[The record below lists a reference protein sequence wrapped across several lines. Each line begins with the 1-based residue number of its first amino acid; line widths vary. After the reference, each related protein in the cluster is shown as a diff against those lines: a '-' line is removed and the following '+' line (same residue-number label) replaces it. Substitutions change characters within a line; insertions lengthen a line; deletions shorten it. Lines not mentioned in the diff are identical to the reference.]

1 MSNNLLLCCAVQV
14 DAGADVPNS
23 IDAKLSLAG
32 ALLQQGQLSAAAE
45 ALTSAAQGT
54 QAAAVVQQWVADARA
69 RAAADQA
76 VKLLQ
81 AHATATAGLTS

>member
-1 MSNNLLLCCAVQV
+1 MDGQ
-14 DAGADVPNS
+14 
-23 IDAKLSLAG
+23 LSQAR
-32 ALLQQGQLSAAAE
+32 ALLQQGQLCAAAE
-45 ALTSAAQGT
+45 TLTAAAEGT

-76 VKLLQ
+76 VQLLQ

>member
-1 MSNNLLLCCAVQV
+1 MLCAEQV
-14 DAGADVPNS
+14 DAGVDVPNS
-23 IDAKLSLAG
+23 IDAKLSQAR
-32 ALLQQGQLSAAAE
+32 ALLQQGQLSGAAE

-81 AHATATAGLTS
+81 AHATATAGLTSS

>member
-1 MSNNLLLCCAVQV
+1 MYACTQAR
-14 DAGADVPNS
+14 
-23 IDAKLSLAG
+23 

-45 ALTSAAQGT
+45 VLLAAAEGSS

-81 AHATATAGLTS
+81 AHATATAGLSA

>member
-1 MSNNLLLCCAVQV
+1 MDGQ
-14 DAGADVPNS
+14 
-23 IDAKLSLAG
+23 LSQAR
-32 ALLQQGQLSAAAE
+32 AQLQQGQLSAAAE
-45 ALTSAAQGT
+45 TLMAAAEGT

-81 AHATATAGLTS
+81 AHATATAGLTA